1 MRIMTTTTLPRTGP
15 RHDIGLTILRVA
27 TGAIFAAHGAQ
38 KLFVYGFAGVT
49 GAFTQMG
56 IPMPGIAGPLTGL
69 VEFFGGLALIV
80 GLLTRLAGF
89 GLAITML
96 GAIAFV
102 HISAGFFAPNGVEYP
117 LALLAATVA
126 LAFTGAGRYSADA
139 LIASRR
145 SPGAVTKQPARE
157 LNAA

>member
-1 MRIMTTTTLPRTGP
+1 MTTSTTTTTRA
-15 RHDIGLTILRVA
+15 DIGLTILRVVIGA
-27 TGAIFAAHGAQ
+27 TFAAHGAQ

-49 GAFTQMG
+49 GAFQGMG
-56 IPMPGIAGPLTGL
+56 IPLPGLTGPLTGF
-69 VEFFGGLALIV
+69 VELFAGLALVV
-80 GLLTRLAGF
+80 GLLTRLAGA

-102 HISAGFFAPNGVEYP
+102 HVAAGFFAPTGFEFP

-126 LAFTGAGRYSADA
+126 LAFTGAGRFSLDA

-145 SPGAVTKQPARE
+145 SATAGQQPVRALRR
-157 LNAA
+157 AA